1 MVKKTPKYIHAKVSA
16 GARRDFL
23 EETKPGYFIISV
35 REKAE
40 RGEANAR
47 VVTIL
52 KSHLKAKNVR
62 IINGYNS
69 PSKLLEIL

>member
-1 MVKKTPKYIHAKVSA
+1 MKAKSPKYIHAKVSA
-16 GARRDFL
+16 SSRRDFL

-47 VVTIL
+47 VVAIL

-62 IINGYNS
+62 IINGHNS

>member
-1 MVKKTPKYIHAKVSA
+1 MAKKSPKYIHAKVSA

-23 EETKPGYFIISV
+23 EEVKPGYFIVSV

-40 RGEANAR
+40 RGEANKR
-47 VVTIL
+47 VIEIL
-52 KSHLKAKNVR
+52 KAHLKAKNIR